1 MCIWDQFCHLL
12 ENCFHCS
19 EMIVLNVSSK
29 GFLSE
34 NIIRFKFQVTE
45 KKMKK
50 YEKEYLLQK
59 EQEAQ
64 LEDPVERLTVSHRNN
79 SSSLIVVF
87 SFGFIVG
94 LLPNW
99 SLLFLSMLFYSVKT
113 RGFLKIT

>member
-1 MCIWDQFCHLL
+1 
-12 ENCFHCS
+12 
-19 EMIVLNVSSK
+19 MIALNVSFK

-87 SFGFIVG
+87 LSDLLLACCLTGRFSFFRCF
-94 LLPNW
+94 
-99 SLLFLSMLFYSVKT
+99 ST
-113 RGFLKIT
+113 A

>member
-1 MCIWDQFCHLL
+1 
-12 ENCFHCS
+12 
-19 EMIVLNVSSK
+19 MIALNVSFK

-79 SSSLIVVF
+79 SSSLDCCVF
-87 SFGFIVG
+87 FRIYCWLVD
-94 LLPNW
+94 
-99 SLLFLSMLFYSVKT
+99 
-113 RGFLKIT
+113 

>member
-1 MCIWDQFCHLL
+1 
-12 ENCFHCS
+12 
-19 EMIVLNVSSK
+19 MIALNVSFK

-94 LLPNW
+94 LLRNW